1 MKKIGIILILLALS
15 FGCTELM
22 KRVAVK
28 ELEFNLKRVSL
39 IDYDLST
46 MTLKID
52 LDAYNPND
60 IDAVID
66 RLDYSFYINEKN
78 AANGTTARKETV
90 KAGKEKIVS
99 TTLRIN
105 YLSLGVAILEAVKD
119 KKADFRMEGTVFVET
134 PVGAITFPIE
144 LFYP

>member
-90 KAGKEKIVS
+90 KAGKEKTVS

-105 YLSLGVAILEAVKD
+105 YLSLGAAILEAVKD

>member
-1 MKKIGIILILLALS
+1 
-15 FGCTELM
+15 M

-39 IDYDLST
+39 VDYDLST

>member
-39 IDYDLST
+39 VDYDLST